1 MRTLDRVGLVESGCV
16 LRPLGSRLLSNAMVA
31 AAVADGQTQQLA
43 AAELTTVATKEA
55 VRC

>member
-1 MRTLDRVGLVESGCV
+1 
-16 LRPLGSRLLSNAMVA
+16 MVA

>member
-1 MRTLDRVGLVESGCV
+1 MRTLDRVGLVESECV
-16 LRPLGSRLLSNAMVA
+16 LDLGSRLLSNAMVA